1 MHSIFCSSYL
11 SVRLLSEVGSDV
23 DARNESGE
31 TPLLLAARRCGCG
44 GRRCVS
50 TLLELGADP
59 WAEGGSGRYFSLH
72 YMCADD
78 DYLSVVK
85 KILKKDPEKTE
96 ELLSSAPS
104 DCDASIAHFAAQGR
118 GGILKHLLKLEPSL
132 FDARTKKSCT
142 GESGPARERRQ
153 YD

>member
-1 MHSIFCSSYL
+1 M
-11 SVRLLSEVGSDV
+11 GSDV
-23 DARNESGE
+23 NARNKSGE
-31 TPLLLAARRCGCG
+31 TPLLLAARYCECG

-59 WAEGGSGRYFSLH
+59 WAEGGYGRYSTLH

-85 KILKKDPEKTE
+85 KILKKNPEKTE
-96 ELLSSAPS
+96 ELLSNAFS

-118 GGILKHLLKLEPSL
+118 GE
-132 FDARTKKSCT
+132 F
-142 GESGPARERRQ
+142 
-153 YD
+153 